1 MKNTIKYI
9 SLVILNCLLSYFT
22 SIDKTAL
29 VGSAFALIIV
39 WIVFGYDLVKDKE

>member
-9 SLVILNCLLSYFT
+9 SLAIVNSLLTFT
-22 SIDKTAL
+22 GIDPVAL
-29 VGSAFALIIV
+29 VGSACALIIV